1 MGGDPR
7 VHSIKSCRPLAT
19 QTVTK
24 EHQVVQVLKKTSKQ
38 NKKPP
43 FSAKLNKVRTTRH
56 AIFFPDLLVFLQL
69 AQKITQI
76 KNSYLSPVKK
86 KQNNLHSQNR
96 KQQRPLSKNRLL
108 SQK

>member
-56 AIFFPDLLVFLQL
+56 AIFFQVLLIFLQL

-76 KNSYLSPVKK
+76 KNSHLSPVKK
-86 KQNNLHSQNR
+86 TEQLTQ
-96 KQQRPLSKNRLL
+96 SK
-108 SQK
+108 